1 MGRDFYSVLAV
12 PRNVAAEQLRKRFRQ
27 LARERHPDR
36 FQGEE
41 KLRAERDFQDITEA
55 FNALS
60 DPDRRRQHDVE
71 LARPQEPAATDGRQ
85 AAKIYLQRGIKA
97 YREGNFAAAADSF
110 DRAIQSDRENAQA
123 WHHLAL
129 ACSQNPSLL
138 ERAKGAIENACR
150 LSPMNSSYLKLAGR
164 LVAATGDLDAAER
177 YYREALEWGGEDD
190 QISAAIAALE
200 AQRRQTGG
208 KRGLFGRSG

>member
-1 MGRDFYSVLAV
+1 MGRDFYAVLAV
-12 PRNVAAEQLRKRFRQ
+12 PRNVAADQLRKRFRQ

-71 LARPQEPAATDGRQ
+71 LSRPQEPAPTDGKA

-97 YREGNFAAAADSF
+97 YREGNFAAAADAF
-110 DRAIQSDRENAQA
+110 DRAIQSDRENSQA

-138 ERAKGAIENACR
+138 QRATGAIETACR
-150 LSPMNSSYLKLAGR
+150 LSPMNTSYLKLAGR
-164 LVAATGDLDAAER
+164 LFAVAGDVDAAER
-177 YYREALEWGGEDD
+177 YYREALQWGGEDE
-190 QISAAIAALE
+190 QITAAIEALRPT
-200 AQRRQTGG
+200 AGG